1 MYFLKHYK
9 ENPDFLNNYLKYYSI
24 IELSAETS
32 VDEAYFDLRSFFR
45 YLKLNKSDENIY
57 DQELIKNIKI
67 VMKKKEKVNV
77 SISVDRK
84 LDNYMNEMFENKSK
98 YIEWLIEQDLLKSGV
113 DLKNIIL

>member
-1 MYFLKHYK
+1 
-9 ENPDFLNNYLKYYSI
+9 
-24 IELSAETS
+24 
-32 VDEAYFDLRSFFR
+32 
-45 YLKLNKSDENIY
+45 
-57 DQELIKNIKI
+57 
-67 VMKKKEKVNV
+67 MKKKEKVNV